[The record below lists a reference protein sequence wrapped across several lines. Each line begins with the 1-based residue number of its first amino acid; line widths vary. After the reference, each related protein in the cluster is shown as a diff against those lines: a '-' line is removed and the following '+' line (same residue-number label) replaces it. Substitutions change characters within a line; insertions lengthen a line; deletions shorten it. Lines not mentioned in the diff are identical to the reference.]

1 MQILTTLHDARR
13 TQDVPHRWTFDPRLR
28 ELLIAFRE
36 MVKIVRRPYAIT
48 GAVAL
53 AAHGFTRST
62 EDLDVLLLRRHARLW
77 LRAARD
83 VGLDTTSVV
92 DGAYHLAWFRRHRD
106 SSIRI
111 DLIFPTARVF
121 VDGIADAQ
129 PRSVGGV
136 PIRVL
141 ATDLIAAAKS
151 VSQAENHVADLK
163 AMIALNL
170 VDESSIESVLR
181 TAADH
186 SDGASLLEQMNE
198 PVGWMDGAARAKEKH
213 AQRAEQARALA
224 EGGEEARERIRRD
237 VGFFNAVSHAP
248 IDTSKL
254 RR

>member
-1 MQILTTLHDARR
+1 M
-13 TQDVPHRWTFDPRLR
+13 PHRWFFDPRLR

-36 MVKIVRRPYAIT
+36 MAKHARRPYAIT
-48 GAVAL
+48 GAVAM
-53 AAHGFTRST
+53 AAHGYTRPT
-62 EDLDVLLLRRHARLW
+62 EDLDVLLHRRHARLW

-106 SSIRI
+106 ASVRI
-111 DLIFPTARVF
+111 DLIFPTAPVF
-121 VDGIADAQ
+121 VDGIGDAQ

-141 ATDLIAAAKS
+141 ATHLIGAAKR

-170 VDESSIESVLR
+170 VDEPSIESVLR
-181 TAADH
+181 IAADH

-198 PVGWMDGAARAKEKH
+198 PVGWMDGAARAKEKQ
-213 AQRAEQARALA
+213 AKRAEQARELA
-224 EGGEEARERIRRD
+224 ERGEEARERVRRD
-237 VGFFNAVSHAP
+237 VGFFAAIAHEP
-248 IDTSKL
+248 IDFSKL